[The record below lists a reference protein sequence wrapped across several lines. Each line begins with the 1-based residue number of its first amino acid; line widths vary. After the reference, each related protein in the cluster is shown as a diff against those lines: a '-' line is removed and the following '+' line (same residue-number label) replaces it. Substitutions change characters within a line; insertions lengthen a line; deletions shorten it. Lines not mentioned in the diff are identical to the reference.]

1 MEATRTPD
9 RGEWLGRLAVMV
21 AGLGRLLFEEG
32 VRAGLDLDA
41 LARALAPPPAPAA

>member
-21 AGLGRLLFEEG
+21 AGLVACLLQLRIL
-32 VRAGLDLDA
+32 RAG
-41 LARALAPPPAPAA
+41 P